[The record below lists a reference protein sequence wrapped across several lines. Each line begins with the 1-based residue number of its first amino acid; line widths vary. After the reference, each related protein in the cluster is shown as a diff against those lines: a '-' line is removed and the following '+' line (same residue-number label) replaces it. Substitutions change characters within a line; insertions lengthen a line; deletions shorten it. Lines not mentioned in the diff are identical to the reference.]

1 VSPLGHKILNS
12 AWFRLL
18 VMCIILSNGIAMA
31 TMNFK
36 HDGRQREEF
45 YQQYY
50 YIEVFIFNI
59 YWKLNIYFSTFFQVV
74 YTIIFNFETLFKMV
88 LLGFK
93 EYFKHSYH
101 KFELMLAVG
110 TTLHIFP
117 QFYLSGLTYFQVR
130 YSSSLK

>member
-1 VSPLGHKILNS
+1 
-12 AWFRLL
+12 
-18 VMCIILSNGIAMA
+18 MCIILSNGIAMA

-36 HDGRQREEF
+36 HDGRKREEF

-50 YIEVFIFNI
+50 YIEVIIFNVNCKFDI
-59 YWKLNIYFSTFFQVV
+59 HFSVLFQVV

-117 QFYLSGLTYFQVR
+117 QFYLSGLTYFQVC
-130 YSSSLK
+130 YSSLLN

>member
-1 VSPLGHKILNS
+1 
-12 AWFRLL
+12 
-18 VMCIILSNGIAMA
+18 MCIILSNGIAMA

-36 HDGRQREEF
+36 HDGRKREEF

-50 YIEVFIFNI
+50 YIEVIIFNVCCKFDI
-59 YWKLNIYFSTFFQVV
+59 HFSINLFQVV

-117 QFYLSGLTYFQVR
+117 QFYLSGLTYFQVC
-130 YSSSLK
+130 YSSLFKWIIR

>member
-1 VSPLGHKILNS
+1 
-12 AWFRLL
+12 
-18 VMCIILSNGIAMA
+18 MA

-36 HDGRQREEF
+36 HDGRKREEF

-50 YIEVFIFNI
+50 YIEVIIFNVYCKFDI
-59 YWKLNIYFSTFFQVV
+59 HFSILFQVV

-117 QFYLSGLTYFQVR
+117 QFYLSGLTYFQVF
-130 YSSSLK
+130 YSSLLKWIIR